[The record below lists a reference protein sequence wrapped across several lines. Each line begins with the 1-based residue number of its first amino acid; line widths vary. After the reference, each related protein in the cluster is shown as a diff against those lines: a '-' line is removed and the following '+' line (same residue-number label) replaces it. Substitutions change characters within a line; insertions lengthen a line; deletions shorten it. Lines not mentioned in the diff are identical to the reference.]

1 MEDNYTRL
9 IHALRI
15 ITLAVA
21 LYGASV
27 QARTVTTPVETNVAV
42 SGNCN
47 QTVTNS
53 SGGTNILICTV
64 NNSIIEEANRFYLVL
79 GFSAVA
85 PTING
90 PINWAFVDKHNS
102 NIEISV
108 DGNSVIDESLEKAF
122 QDETL
127 KVDRGQHIF
136 TIETNLVYYPF
147 QGQQAPPAN
156 AKCTSTLDVQA
167 PGKIIPQLLIAQYP
181 DGSIAPIRCGFT
193 M

>member
-1 MEDNYTRL
+1 MSSKITGFIL
-9 IHALRI
+9 AALSAAAFWPAA
-15 ITLAVA
+15 LA
-21 LYGASV
+21 
-27 QARTVTTPVETNVAV
+27 TVGIATPAATHVAV

-53 SGGTNILICTV
+53 NGGTNILYCTIQNKV
-64 NNSIIEEANRFYLVL
+64 IEQASLFYLVL

-85 PTING
+85 PALNG

-108 DGNSVIDESLEKAF
+108 DGNSVIYESLEKAF

-127 KVDRGQHIF
+127 EVKRGQHTF
-136 TIETNLVYYPF
+136 TLETNLVYYPF

-156 AKCTSTLDVQA
+156 AKCTSILDVQA
-167 PGKIIPQLLIAQYP
+167 PGKIIPQLFIAQYP